1 MTAVVCRSHPYFF
14 YRFIIMKRQ
23 SAYTLTEMLLVVIFI
38 GILAAMALPKINFA
52 IIRKHKANTLSGK
65 IVTDLR
71 RIRRLAI
78 TDAASNTTGYQINM
92 IGGPPFTSYEIVD
105 LDPPS
110 TVLETHTIDPHVSCT
125 GGTAYKFGPLGNLLI
140 GDGTQLDISAEGR
153 SFTVTIVTPTGMIK
167 CVEN

>member
-1 MTAVVCRSHPYFF
+1 
-14 YRFIIMKRQ
+14 MKSQ
-23 SAYTLTEMLLVVIFI
+23 NAHTLAEMLLVVLFLA
-38 GILAAMALPKINFA
+38 ILAAMAIPRINFA

-78 TDAASNTTGYQINM
+78 TDAANNTTGYQINM
-92 IGGPPFTSYEIVD
+92 LGGPPFTSYEIVN

-110 TVLETHTIDPHVSCT
+110 AVMETHTIDSYVSCT
-125 GGTAYKFGPLGNLLI
+125 GGTAFKFGPLGNLLI

-153 SFTVTIVTPTGMIK
+153 SFTVTVVTSTGMVK

>member
-1 MTAVVCRSHPYFF
+1 
-14 YRFIIMKRQ
+14 MKRQ
-23 SAYTLTEMLLVVIFI
+23 NAHTLVEMLLVVIFLA
-38 GILAAMALPKINFA
+38 ILAAVAIPRIDFA

-78 TDAASNTTGYQINM
+78 SDAASNTTGYQINM
-92 IGGPPFTSYEIVD
+92 LGGPPFTSYEIVN

-110 TVLETHTIDPHVSCT
+110 TVMETHTIDSQVSCT
-125 GGTAYKFGPLGNLLI
+125 GGTAFKFGPLGNLLT
-140 GDGTQLDISAEGR
+140 GDGAQLDISAEGR
-153 SFTVTIVTPTGMIK
+153 SFTVTIVTPTGTIK